1 MIEPALAP
9 RERDGYDRPMQ
20 PAELA
25 SVTARVRAVADRIQ
39 PLLDPHTGLAQR
51 NAYAH
56 VWLGL
61 KVIFGEEWRERT
73 APASIRAFLDWMDAN
88 PNADYEE
95 YAGPREELTAED
107 RGELF

>member
-1 MIEPALAP
+1 
-9 RERDGYDRPMQ
+9 MQ

-39 PLLDPHTGLAQR
+39 PLLDPHPGLAQR

-73 APASIRAFLDWMDAN
+73 APASIRAFLEWMETN
-88 PNADYEE
+88 PNADYDD
-95 YAGPREELTAED
+95 YAGPREELTPGE

>member
-1 MIEPALAP
+1 MEVYA
-9 RERDGYDRPMQ
+9 
-20 PAELA
+20 
-25 SVTARVRAVADRIQ
+25 ADR
-39 PLLDPHTGLAQR
+39 DPAHGGRGHGLHALRGRPHPGLAQR

-88 PNADYEE
+88 PNAEYDD

>member
-1 MIEPALAP
+1 
-9 RERDGYDRPMQ
+9 
-20 PAELA
+20 
-25 SVTARVRAVADRIQ
+25 
-39 PLLDPHTGLAQR
+39 
-51 NAYAH
+51 

-88 PNADYEE
+88 PNAEYDD
-95 YAGPREELTAED
+95 YAGPREELTPED